1 MIMEDRVCPE
11 GMTPEQFAEAQ
22 RLMDVTARAVE
33 DERWRMCCLMASQQN
48 SGLLGATEFRLRD
61 LVLRVGAHVLEA
73 AANQRRKK
81 GGTMAAASRV
91 PTASTM
97 PALSGGGRRRS

>member
-1 MIMEDRVCPE
+1 MEGRVCPE
-11 GMTPEQFAEAQ
+11 GMAPEQFAEAQ
-22 RLMDVTARAVE
+22 RLMEVTARATE

-48 SGLLGATEFRLRD
+48 QGLLGATEFQLRD

-81 GGTMAAASRV
+81 GGTTAAASPV

-97 PALSGGGRRRS
+97 PVSLGGGRRRS